1 MKAELIDINGRKY
14 VQLSDISEGIDIVDS
29 KYYDALFDERNALK
43 AKVAMLEAEVKKLEG
58 SIDIVRK
65 ARYLEG
71 FCDKDFGVGHQ
82 DPNEVYQR
90 FRQIALQYPTLEDY
104 INALRGEG
112 YCNTK

>member
-29 KYYDALFDERNALK
+29 KYYDVLIDERDALQ
-43 AKVAMLEAEVKKLEG
+43 AEVKKLKG
-58 SIDIVRK
+58 SIDIIRK

-82 DPNEVYQR
+82 DPKEVYCR
-90 FRQIALQYPTLEDY
+90 FRQVALQYPTLDEY
-104 INALRGEG
+104 LNALEQER